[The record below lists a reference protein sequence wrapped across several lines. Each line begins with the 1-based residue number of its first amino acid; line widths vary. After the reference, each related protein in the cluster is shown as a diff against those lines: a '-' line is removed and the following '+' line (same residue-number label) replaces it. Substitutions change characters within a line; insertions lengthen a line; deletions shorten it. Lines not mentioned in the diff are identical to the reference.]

1 MCCSEY
7 SEDLGA
13 VRGCEELNLQVGGVE
28 WGGVA
33 VGAGWMIDEVERG
46 RKRKCVKL
54 KKSQELAKGQ
64 NVQRDELESGKNSV
78 RTKVNKGH
86 REHES
91 P

>member
-1 MCCSEY
+1 M
-7 SEDLGA
+7 LGA
-13 VRGCEELNLQVGGVE
+13 KLQVGGVE
-28 WGGVA
+28 WRLA

-78 RTKVNKGH
+78 RTKVKKTKNALGLKSQEHTKGRMYKEMH
-86 REHES
+86 
-91 P
+91 